1 MLCFPQQVPPWVTI
15 DAVIRMWPLNP
26 NWLDCKDCNREWV
39 HKLQPFFEYIWK
51 EGSVVTTNIPPCSG
65 GGDTIRRR
73 STKRGQLEK
82 NISKTKIKKGEW
94 EVSPCTLWQ
103 YLWTCSDGIC
113 GDICELVLGVG
124 YTRWNSINRSGYAG
138 AIFLGP
144 KSWNL
149 TENIFF
155 WVNEKFQGLQARYDE
170 WVRFAQKSQFSS

>member
-103 YLWTCSDGIC
+103 YLWTSSDGIWIESADDVFHSSPAVNTLC
-113 GDICELVLGVG
+113 HSNQRQRQRGQANYHRRPQRTIEDH
-124 YTRWNSINRSGYAG
+124 RR
-138 AIFLGP
+138 P
-144 KSWNL
+144 KW
-149 TENIFF
+149 TTMDHRGHHR
-155 WVNEKFQGLQARYDE
+155 KP
-170 WVRFAQKSQFSS
+170 KKTT